1 MHSCLMSQAVLHED
15 RGTTSPSSQH
25 HQGLAASQQD
35 QGGTQQMLGE
45 KEGRKGGGEAGV
57 RI

>member
-1 MHSCLMSQAVLHED
+1 MSQAVLHED